1 MRNSLSLSQA
11 KLICNAY
18 ILPFF
23 YYCPSIWMFCK
34 KSGMDLIIKTH
45 KRALR
50 TVYNDT
56 SLSLH
61 DLLELDN
68 SCSIHHRHLQL
79 LMIEVYKTIHRLNP
93 KYLWDMFCEKPLSY
107 NLRAKT
113 LLKLPKTYSVTYG
126 TNSLHFKA
134 CLLWNSLPNDL
145 KACSNLNDFKL
156 KIKKWKGNSCSCNCC
171 K

>member
-1 MRNSLSLSQA
+1 MLVFYLSFITVLLYGCFA
-11 KLICNAY
+11 KNQVWI
-18 ILPFF
+18 
-23 YYCPSIWMFCK
+23 SVT
-34 KSGMDLIIKTH
+34 KTH

-113 LLKLPKTYSVTYG
+113 LLKLPKTYSVAYG

-134 CLLWNSLPNDL
+134 CLLWNTLPKDL

-156 KIKKWKGNSCSCNCC
+156 KIKKWKGNSCSYNCC

>member
-1 MRNSLSLSQA
+1 
-11 KLICNAY
+11 
-18 ILPFF
+18 
-23 YYCPSIWMFCK
+23 MFCK

-79 LMIEVYKTIHRLNP
+79 LMIEVYKTIHRLNL
-93 KYLWDMFCEKPLSY
+93 KYLWNMFCENPLSY

-113 LLKLPKTYSVTYG
+113 LLKLPKTYSVAYVANT
-126 TNSLHFKA
+126 
-134 CLLWNSLPNDL
+134 LPKDL
-145 KACSNLNDFKL
+145 KTCSNLNDFKL
-156 KIKKWKGNSCSCNCC
+156 KIKKWKGNSCSYNCC

>member
-1 MRNSLSLSQA
+1 
-11 KLICNAY
+11 
-18 ILPFF
+18 
-23 YYCPSIWMFCK
+23 MFCK
-34 KSGMDLIIKTH
+34 KSSMDLLTKTH

-79 LMIEVYKTIHRLNP
+79 LMVEVYKTIHRLNP
-93 KYLWDMFCEKPLSY
+93 KLLWDMFCEKPLSY
-107 NLRAKT
+107 NLRSKT
-113 LLKLPKTYSVTYG
+113 LLKLPKTYSITYG

-145 KACSNLNDFKL
+145 KNCNNLNDFKL
-156 KIKKWKGNSCSCNCC
+156 KIKEWKGNSCSCICS